1 MRVEGAQALSMLRF
15 VFVGR
20 GQSRC
25 RRQPLRDLDL
35 LVVGVAGVG
44 VYGMRQLVDIE
55 VGGCRRSCGGE
66 GSMEKGY
73 ERVGRAWGARCRH
86 SREGDCLRKGS
97 ALGES

>member
-25 RRQPLRDLDL
+25 CRQPLRDLDL

-44 VYGMRQLVDIE
+44 VYGMR
-55 VGGCRRSCGGE
+55 
-66 GSMEKGY
+66 
-73 ERVGRAWGARCRH
+73 
-86 SREGDCLRKGS
+86 
-97 ALGES
+97 